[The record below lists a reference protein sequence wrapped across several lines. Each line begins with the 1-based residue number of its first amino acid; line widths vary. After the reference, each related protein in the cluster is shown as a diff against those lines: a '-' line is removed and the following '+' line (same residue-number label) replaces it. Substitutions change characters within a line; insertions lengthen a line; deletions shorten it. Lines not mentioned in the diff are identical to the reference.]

1 MIIMTVDS
9 ILMRDVREYDKYLI
23 KKAKLDYLEIMFCDW
38 IGKNK
43 TNITTEDEESVQR
56 KLDIETVKEGELK
69 ERREV
74 LRRHSKR
81 TPIIPISTT
90 SIHIL

>member
-1 MIIMTVDS
+1 MHY
-9 ILMRDVREYDKYLI
+9 E
-23 KKAKLDYLEIMFCDW
+23 KAKLDYLEIMFCHW
-38 IGKNK
+38 RIWTYAIGTNK
-43 TNITTEDEESVQR
+43 TIITTEDEESVQR
-56 KLDIETVKEGELK
+56 KLDIETVKEGEVE

-81 TPIIPISTT
+81 TLIIPISTT

>member
-1 MIIMTVDS
+1 MINALRKSKV
-9 ILMRDVREYDKYLI
+9 
-23 KKAKLDYLEIMFCDW
+23 KLPRNHTLPLENLDLRNR
-38 IGKNK
+38 KSK
-43 TNITTEDEESVQR
+43 TIITTEDEESVQR

-69 ERREV
+69 ERRED

-81 TPIIPISTT
+81 TPIILISTT